1 MLRKTRVVFVFLV
14 IAAGFIIYRA
24 VPNQDTGKET
34 AASVAGSKHSL
45 RQIAVIPK
53 GTTHD
58 FWKAVHAGAL
68 KAAKETKVEIFWN
81 GPNREGDRDAQIAI
95 VEDFIVRRV
104 DGIVL
109 APLDSNAL
117 VPSVLKIDEAKI
129 PCVIFDSGI
138 KTDKYTSFVA
148 TDNFKG
154 GVLAARRMAE
164 VLRRKGKV
172 IVVQYMAGSDSTTQ
186 RENGF
191 LETVKRE
198 FPEMKVVD
206 KKYGMDTVETA
217 LQAAEDLLTRN
228 PTLDGIFACNESTA
242 VGTLRALESQGRA
255 GKVKMVGFDS
265 SAPLVAGVKNGKIDS
280 LVVQN
285 PFKMGYLGVKA
296 AVDKLNGK
304 TVEKR
309 IDTGVTLITKLNLE
323 TKEIQ
328 NLIHPK

>member
-1 MLRKTRVVFVFLV
+1 MVRKTRFVVVVIFIFV
-14 IAAGFIIYRA
+14 GFIGYRA
-24 VPNQDTGKET
+24 VTGPNKGKGT
-34 AASVAGSKHSL
+34 ATAESKHSM

-58 FWKAVHAGAL
+58 FWKAVRAGAM
-68 KAAKETKVEIFWN
+68 KAAKEKKVEIFWN
-81 GPNREGDRDAQIAI
+81 GPSREGDREGQIGI

-117 VPSVLKIDEAKI
+117 APSVLKVNEAKI

-138 KTDKYTSFVA
+138 NTDKYTSFVA

-154 GVLAARRMAE
+154 GVLAARRLAE
-164 VLRRKGKV
+164 ILRGKGKV

-186 RENGF
+186 REKGF
-191 LETVKRE
+191 LETMKRE
-198 FPEMKVVD
+198 FPEIKVAD

-228 PTLDGIFACNESTA
+228 PTLDGVFACNESTS

-265 SAPLVAGVKNGKIDS
+265 SAPLVAAVKTGKIDS

-285 PFKMGYLGVKA
+285 PFMMGYQGVKA
-296 AVDKLNGK
+296 VVDKLDGK
-304 TVEKR
+304 TVDKR

-328 NLIHPK
+328 SLLNPK

>member
-1 MLRKTRVVFVFLV
+1 MMKKTRFLFVVLV
-14 IAAGFIIYRA
+14 IVAGIFIYRVVSTPA
-24 VPNQDTGKET
+24 PGKRT
-34 AASVAGSKHSL
+34 DVSAAQPKHAL
-45 RQIAVIPK
+45 RQIGVIPK

-68 KAAKETKVEIFWN
+68 KAGKEMKVEILWN
-81 GPNREGDRDAQIAI
+81 GPSREGDRDGQIGI
-95 VEDFIVRRV
+95 VEDFIVHRV
-104 DGIVL
+104 NGIVL

-117 VPSVLKIDEAKI
+117 VPSVLKVHEAKI

-138 KTDKYTSFVA
+138 KTEKITSFVA
-148 TDNFKG
+148 TDNFHG

-164 VLRRKGKV
+164 ILGRKGKV

-191 LETVKRE
+191 LTTIKRE
-198 FPEMKVVD
+198 FPDIKIVD

-217 LQAAEDLLTRN
+217 LQATEDLLTRN
-228 PTLDGIFACNESTA
+228 PSLDGIFACNESTA

-265 SAPLVAGVKNGKIDS
+265 SAPLVAAVKSGKVDS

-296 AVDKLNGK
+296 VVDKLDGK
-304 TVEKR
+304 TVDKR